1 MSEQSWFAYIGATAG
16 IVGAVTGIAG
26 AVVAIL
32 AFRRTGE
39 IKALDL
45 RLELRRTESTLQSDI
60 QDLLPLLEHAK
71 ASRTRLA
78 AAQGGYHSGA
88 TAHWLYEWDTDLAEA
103 NQLVAG
109 ASTLDVDC
117 SVFSQAELEARL
129 VTVHKLQRQ
138 VAQLSGKYQS
148 SLAADDSGREQ
159 LRADQ
164 RVITQARLDGK
175 L

>member
-1 MSEQSWFAYIGATAG
+1 MSEQSWLAYIGAIAG
-16 IVGAVTGIAG
+16 IIGAITGVAG

-45 RLELRRTESTLQSDI
+45 RLEVRRAESTLQSDI
-60 QDLLPLLEHAK
+60 HDLAPLLERAK
-71 ASRTRLA
+71 TSRTRLA
-78 AAQGGYHSGA
+78 AAQGSCRSGA
-88 TAHWLYEWDTDLAEA
+88 TAHWLPQWDADLAEA
-103 NQLVAG
+103 NQLIAG
-109 ASTLDVDC
+109 ASALDIDC
-117 SVFSQAELEARL
+117 SAFSQAELEARL
-129 VTVHKLQRQ
+129 VIVHKLQRQ
-138 VAQLSGKYQS
+138 VAQLSGKYHS
-148 SLAADDSGREQ
+148 SLAANDAGRAQ